1 MKNTIFK
8 YGIAAIVAAAACLSI
23 AAPAQAQFTRAVIL
37 MNGTVLAGES
47 GRPTSVKVSVREAG
61 DTAREITASTSN
73 KETGKYLVVLQPN
86 KKYWVHLESDS
97 IMTQDV
103 LIATPAVAQTEKLQ
117 QDFTV
122 VLRELEDAAKP
133 SVSPAN

>member
-8 YGIAAIVAAAACLSI
+8 IGIAALAAIGPVLFSATAK
-23 AAPAQAQFTRAVIL
+23 AQFSRPVVV
-37 MNGTVLAGES
+37 MSGTVLSAES
-47 GRPTSVKVSVREAG
+47 GKPTSVKVSVREAG
-61 DTAREITASTSN
+61 DTAREITASNSN
-73 KETGKYLVVLQPN
+73 SETGKYLVVLQPG

-103 LIATPAVAQTEKLQ
+103 LVATPPVNQTEKLQ

-122 VLRELEDAAKP
+122 VLRELEEAAKP
-133 SVSPAN
+133 SVTQSN

>member
-8 YGIAAIVAAAACLSI
+8 IGIAALAAIGPVLFSATAK
-23 AAPAQAQFTRAVIL
+23 AQFSRPVVV
-37 MNGTVLAGES
+37 MSGTVLSAES
-47 GRPTSVKVSVREAG
+47 GKPTSVKVSVREAG
-61 DTAREITASTSN
+61 DTAREITASNSN
-73 KETGKYLVVLQPN
+73 SETGKYLVVLQPG

-103 LIATPAVAQTEKLQ
+103 LVATPTVNQTEKLQ

-122 VLRELEDAAKP
+122 VLRELEEAAKP
-133 SVSPAN
+133 SVTQSN